1 MAAST
6 AALRKSREMLVRLH
20 TESESRHEFDVT
32 LATMEHP
39 RYEVIPTGEV
49 HDGAQAVAAFYR
61 ELVRAFPDFTIELR
75 RLYHAQDAVIA
86 EVDFSGTHRGFWRGL
101 PPTGRVVRYPITA
114 IHLFE
119 GDRMLLERLYFDLNT
134 ILRQVGLAGDPT
146 TLRGRVGTALR
157 HPLTVARSLVYWLRN
172 R

>member
-1 MAAST
+1 MGVST
-6 AALRKSREMLVRLH
+6 AALRKSREMSVRLH

-39 RYEVIPTGEV
+39 RYEVIPIGEV

-61 ELVRAFPDFTIELR
+61 ELAQAFPDFRIELR
-75 RLYHAQDAVIA
+75 TLYHAKDAVIA
-86 EVDFSGTHRGFWRGL
+86 EVDFSGTHRGFWRGI
-101 PPTGRVVRYPITA
+101 PPTGRPVRYPFVA

-119 GDRMLLERLYFDLNT
+119 GDRMLIERLYFDLHT
-134 ILRQVGLAGDPT
+134 ILRQVGLAGDPR
-146 TLRGRVGTALR
+146 TLRGRLGTVVR
-157 HPLTVARSLVYWLRN
+157 HPLTLARSLVYWLRT